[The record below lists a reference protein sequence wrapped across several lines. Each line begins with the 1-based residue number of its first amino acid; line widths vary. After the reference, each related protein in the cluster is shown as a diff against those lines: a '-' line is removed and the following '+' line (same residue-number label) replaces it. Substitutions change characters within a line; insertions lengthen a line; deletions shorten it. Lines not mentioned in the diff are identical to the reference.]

1 MNYQHI
7 LFVTDLNSDSTIVA
21 DKTKQLLKDNPNAR
35 LSVIHVVLDN
45 IIAGGYEIMPLFNYA
60 DEKENL
66 EENAKSLKT
75 FIQETELNADEVE
88 VVPALS
94 TAGGIA
100 DYADEHNV
108 DLIIIGLHKKTGL
121 LNTLLGNTATAV
133 LNNANCDVLSVV
145 IPEPVEDEK

>member
-7 LFVTDLNSDSTIVA
+7 LFVTDLNSDSRIIA

-75 FIQETELNADEVE
+75 FIQDTELNADEVE

-108 DLIIIGLHKKTGL
+108 DLIVIGLHKKTGL

-145 IPEPVEDEK
+145 IPELKED

>member
-7 LFVTDLNSDSTIVA
+7 LFVTDLNADSKIVA
-21 DKTKQLLKDNPNAR
+21 DKTKRLLKANPTAR

-66 EENAKSLKT
+66 EENAQSLKI
-75 FIQETELNADEVE
+75 FIQDNELNADEVE

-100 DYADEHNV
+100 DYADEHHV

-145 IPEPVEDEK
+145 IPEQED

>member
-7 LFVTDLNSDSTIVA
+7 LFVTDLNPDSQIVA
-21 DKTKQLLKDNPNAR
+21 DKVKCLMKNTDNTK

-60 DEKENL
+60 DDKENL
-66 EENAKSLKT
+66 QENAKKLKT
-75 FIQETELNADEVE
+75 FLQETDLHADKTD

-94 TAGGIA
+94 TAGGIS

-108 DLIIIGLHKKTGL
+108 DIIVIGLHKKTGL
-121 LNTLLGNTATAV
+121 LNSLLGNTATAL

-145 IPEPVEDEK
+145 IPEPTT

>member
-7 LFVTDLNSDSTIVA
+7 LFVTDLNKDSDIVA
-21 DKTKQLLKDNPNAR
+21 AKARQSLKDNPSAK

-60 DEKENL
+60 DDKENL
-66 EENAKSLKT
+66 QENAKQLKE
-75 FIQETELNADEVE
+75 FLQNSELDADETE

-100 DYADEHNV
+100 DYADEHEV

-121 LNTLLGNTATAV
+121 LNSLLGNTATAV
-133 LNNANCDVLSVV
+133 LNNANCDVLSVI
-145 IPEPVEDEK
+145 IPEPTDG

>member
-7 LFVTDLNSDSTIVA
+7 LFVTDLNKDSDIVA
-21 DKTKQLLKDNPNAR
+21 AKARQSLKDNPSAK

-60 DEKENL
+60 DDKENL
-66 EENAKSLKT
+66 QENAKQLKE
-75 FIQETELNADEVE
+75 FLKNSGLDADETE

-100 DYADEHNV
+100 DYADEHEV

-121 LNTLLGNTATAV
+121 LNSLLGNTATAV
-133 LNNANCDVLSVV
+133 LNNANCDVLSVI
-145 IPEPVEDEK
+145 IPEPTDG

>member
-7 LFVTDLNSDSTIVA
+7 LFVTDLNSDSKIVA
-21 DKTKQLLKDNPNAR
+21 DKTKQLLKDNPTAR

-60 DEKENL
+60 DEKESL

-88 VVPALS
+88 IVPALS

-100 DYADEHNV
+100 DYADEHHV
-108 DLIIIGLHKKTGL
+108 DLIVIGLHKKTGL
-121 LNTLLGNTATAV
+121 INTLLGNTATAV

-145 IPEPVEDEK
+145 IPELQED